1 MSLLLR
7 AAGLSRSTYYF
18 EIRPHGVDGS
28 EANRLILAEIRA
40 IWEGSGRRYGVRK
53 VWAELWNRRIAVNY
67 KKVAR
72 IMRKNGIRGVGR
84 KGPGRYSSYRGEVGK
99 VAPNLVERDFRA
111 RRPNEKWA
119 TDVTEFA
126 CPFGKAY
133 LSPIKD
139 MFDSSIV
146 AWDLSL
152 HPDFAQAMRMLG
164 SAFAANPNLE
174 GLILHSD
181 QGWQYQ
187 MPQWRARLEAKG
199 IRQSMS
205 RKGNC
210 LDNGIMESFFGTM
223 KAEMFVG
230 REAEFETFEDLR
242 DAVAEYIR
250 WYNESRI
257 MEKTKWMPPLGFR
270 KASIAAPGK

>member
-1 MSLLLR
+1 MSKIR
-7 AAGLSRSTYYF
+7 
-18 EIRPHGVDGS
+18 EIWG
-28 EANRLILAEIRA
+28 E
-40 IWEGSGRRYGVRK
+40 SGERYGVRK
-53 VWAELWNRRIAVNY
+53 VWAELRNRGVAVNY

-72 IMRKNGIRGVGR
+72 IMRKNRIKGAAR
-84 KGPGRYSSYRGEVGK
+84 KAKRYSSYKGTVGK
-99 VAPNLVERDFRA
+99 IAKNELKRDFKATAPNQ
-111 RRPNEKWA
+111 KWA
-119 TDVTEFA
+119 TDVTEFS

-152 HPDFAQAMRMLG
+152 HPDFSQTMRMLG
-164 SAFAANPNLE
+164 RAFKDNPNVE

-187 MPQWRARLEAKG
+187 MRQYQQSLKDRGVK
-199 IRQSMS
+199 QSMS

-230 REAEFETFEDLR
+230 HEDEFKTFEDLR
-242 DAVAEYIR
+242 RAVDKYIR
-250 WYNESRI
+250 WYNSKRI
-257 MEKTKWMPPLGFR
+257 MEKTKWMPPLVFR
-270 KASIAAPGK
+270 EASICKLAK